1 VRVWYCDHHEVPL
14 PEGHRF
20 PMTKYRRL
28 RDALTTAGVV
38 RPDELEAAD
47 PGDPAPLRRAHADH
61 WVDAVFQGTLSPA
74 EERRLGLPW
83 SPALLARSRSSVAA
97 TLAAAEHALEH
108 GFAGNLSGGTHH
120 AHRDFGSGYCVF
132 NDLAITAMSLLD
144 RGRVRRV
151 LVFDVDVHQGDGT
164 AALLRDEDRVFTCSV
179 HGARNFPFRKQVS
192 DLDVDLDDGTTDD
205 AYLAQVRAALRLA
218 LERAR
223 PDLVLVQ
230 GGVDPLDTD
239 RLGRL
244 SVTHAGL
251 EARDRLIFE
260 TLRAQGLPMALTLGG
275 GYAEPIDDTILAHM
289 NTYRVAREVFG

>member
-1 VRVWYCDHHEVPL
+1 
-14 PEGHRF
+14 
-20 PMTKYRRL
+20 MTS
-28 RDALTTAGVV
+28 GVV
-38 RPDELEAAD
+38 RPDELEAAE
-47 PGDPAPLRRAHADH
+47 PADPAPLRRAHADP

-97 TLAAAEHALEH
+97 TLAAAEHALLH

-132 NDLAITAMSLLD
+132 NDLAITALSLLD

-164 AALLRDEDRVFTCSV
+164 ATLLRDEPRVFTCSV

-192 DLDVDLDDGTTDD
+192 DLDVDLEDGTSDGT
-205 AYLAQVRAALRLA
+205 YLERTRAALTLS
-218 LERAR
+218 LERGR
-223 PDLVLVQ
+223 PDFVLIQ
-230 GGVDPLDTD
+230 GGVDPLYSD

-244 SVTHAGL
+244 SVSHAGL

-260 TLRAQGLPMALTLGG
+260 TLRAHGLPAALTLGG
-275 GYAEPIDDTILAHM
+275 GYAEPIDDTILAHV
-289 NTYRVAREVFG
+289 NTYRAAREIFG